1 MSFSNFAKATMLTQL
16 LLTTKAVDGT
26 HRVKLG
32 SNGTII
38 PEAAVLSVALKVYG
52 HNPPVIT
59 NTSTAQWTA
68 ASSWAT
74 PITDVYI
81 VNATSEDVL
90 LTGKL
95 DSPYPMSIG
104 TIFEVPA
111 LSWEASLV

>member
-16 LLTTKAVDGT
+16 LLVTRAVNGT

-38 PEAAVLSVALKVYG
+38 PEAASLSIALKVYG

-68 ASSWAT
+68 ASDWVT

-81 VNATSEDVL
+81 VNAASEDVL

-95 DSPYPMSIG
+95 DSPYPMLTG
-104 TIFEVPA
+104 NIFEVPT

>member
-16 LLTTKAVDGT
+16 LLTTKTVGGT

-81 VNATSEDVL
+81 INATSEDVL

>member
-16 LLTTKAVDGT
+16 LLVTRAVNGT

-38 PEAAVLSVALKVYG
+38 PEAASLSIALKVYG

-59 NTSTAQWTA
+59 NNSTIGWTA
-68 ASSWAT
+68 ASNWAT
-74 PITDVYI
+74 PITEVYI
-81 VNATSEDVL
+81 LNALSNDVL

-95 DSPYPMSIG
+95 DEPYPMLTG
-104 TIFEVPA
+104 TYFEVPA

>member
-16 LLTTKAVDGT
+16 LLVTRAGDGT

-38 PEAAVLSVALKVYG
+38 PEAGVLSIALKVYG

-68 ASSWAT
+68 ATTWAT

-81 VNATSEDVL
+81 VNAKSEDVL

-95 DSPYPMSIG
+95 DTPYPMPRG
-104 TIFEVPA
+104 TIFEVPT

>member
-16 LLTTKAVDGT
+16 LLVTRAVNGT

-38 PEAAVLSVALKVYG
+38 PEAASLSIALKVYG

-68 ASSWAT
+68 ASDWVT
-74 PITDVYI
+74 PITEVYI
-81 VNATSEDVL
+81 LNALSNDVL

-95 DSPYPMSIG
+95 DEPYPMLTG
-104 TIFEVPA
+104 TYFEVPA

>member
-16 LLTTKAVDGT
+16 LLVTRVWDGT

-38 PEAAVLSVALKVYG
+38 PEAGVLSIALKVYG

-68 ASSWAT
+68 ATTWAT

-81 VNATSEDVL
+81 VNAKSEDVL

-95 DSPYPMSIG
+95 DTPYPMPIG
-104 TIFEVPA
+104 TIFEVPT

>member
-16 LLTTKAVDGT
+16 LLVTRAVNGT

-38 PEAAVLSVALKVYG
+38 PEAGSLSIALKVYG

-68 ASSWAT
+68 ASNWAT
-74 PITDVYI
+74 PITEVYI
-81 VNATSEDVL
+81 LNALSNDVL

-95 DSPYPMSIG
+95 DSPYPMLIG
-104 TIFEVPA
+104 SIFEVPA